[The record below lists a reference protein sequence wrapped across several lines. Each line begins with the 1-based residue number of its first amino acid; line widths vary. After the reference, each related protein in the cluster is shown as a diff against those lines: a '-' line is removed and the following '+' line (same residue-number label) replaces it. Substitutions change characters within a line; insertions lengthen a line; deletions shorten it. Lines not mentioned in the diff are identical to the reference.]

1 MELLYI
7 WIDEFRNIEKQG
19 FNFSSK
25 FKFDI
30 VQLQGYSGRNY
41 ELSISLNEDYVSL
54 FPNNIVGVTG
64 IVGKNGSGK
73 STLLHCLKLLSGGLE
88 RLTTPLIFC
97 LFERESNRI
106 STFYFKNGAEE
117 SMMPLNVSLRS
128 SRALRNVYKVARPK
142 SYSLTKSI
150 GITEKISGMGFEFKD
165 QVSCCYFS
173 NAFDSHNE
181 AVYNGIVNIS
191 TNARVDNFLSK
202 YIEREINDALKKS
215 NQPKALNLFPSHMR
229 EYHKQELR
237 TVLKFISYA
246 STRKTRNIPDIPS
259 EIIISFNFDDYRY
272 LCDDLSKTSILYK
285 KEDLEKIH
293 RAAITAL
300 RRSKDKRSIFSNL
313 ILLGSFY
320 YILRWDL
327 FKPNRVSADEV
338 RTAISKIGQ
347 TKDSVFIKINQ
358 LISQLN
364 VLDDED
370 LKSTSIADL
379 IGVTFKKTLGNI
391 SFVSNPAISE
401 LTTFIVKADTN
412 LFSLLNAIYDLKYT
426 VESSFIDYYWRGL
439 STGEEAFLNHFARL
453 NDAKKELRQKTVWL
467 LIDEGDLYFHPQ
479 WQKEYLDQ
487 LLSYVNFIFPRNRV
501 QVFLTTH
508 SPFIASDLPKQNLIF
523 LKKNESGKCVTTE
536 DEAQKETFGANIHE
550 LFTDSFF
557 LEGGLIGEFAKKQ
570 IQQIIDWLNIPSTQ
584 EHIQILSKINIVGEP
599 IIKVKLIEMYEN
611 KMGGGTE
618 ELRIR
623 EQIKILSKRLK
634 ELPKNDTNKNN
645 PAKKSG

>member
-7 WIDEFRNIEKQG
+7 WIDQFRNIEKQG

-73 STLLHCLKLLSGGLE
+73 STLLHCLKLLSGGLT
-88 RLTTPLIFC
+88 RLPTPLIFC
-97 LFERESNRI
+97 LYDRESKQI
-106 STFYFKNGAEE
+106 STFYYKSGVEE
-117 SMMPLNVSLRS
+117 VMQSLSVSVGSLPAFRK
-128 SRALRNVYKVARPK
+128 LYKVAKAK
-142 SYSLTKSI
+142 SYSLSTLN
-150 GITEKISGMGFEFKD
+150 GINEKIDGLGFEFKD
-165 QVSCCYFS
+165 HVACCYFS
-173 NAFDSHNE
+173 NAFDSHYE
-181 AVYNGIVNIS
+181 ANYNGIINIS
-191 TNARVDNFLSK
+191 TNARVEIFLSK
-202 YIEREINDALKKS
+202 YIEKEINDALKKS
-215 NQPKALNLFPSHMR
+215 NQPRTINLFRSHMR

-237 TVLKFISYA
+237 TVLKFISY
-246 STRKTRNIPDIPS
+246 TNKRKPKNIIEIPS
-259 EIIISFNFDDYRY
+259 EVSISFNFDDYRY
-272 LCDDLSKTSILYK
+272 LCDDLSKTSILFK

-293 RAAITAL
+293 RAAIAAL
-300 RRSKDKRSIFSNL
+300 RRSKDNRSNFSNL

-347 TKDSVFIKINQ
+347 TKGSVFIKLNQ

-379 IGVTFKKTLGNI
+379 IGITFKKSLDKI
-391 SFVSNPAISE
+391 SFVSNLAISE
-401 LTTFIVKADTN
+401 LTTFTVKADTN

-479 WQKEYLDQ
+479 WQKQYLDQ

-536 DEAQKETFGANIHE
+536 KDAQKETFGANIHE

-570 IQQIIDWLNIPSTQ
+570 IQLIIDWLNIPSTQ
-584 EHIQILSKINIVGEP
+584 EHTQILSKINIVGEP

-618 ELRIR
+618 ESRIR

-634 ELPKNDTNKNN
+634 ELPNNDTNKNN